1 MLTRAAVSDFD
12 ENDVKAT
19 EAAMT
24 DAVMRLRSVVE
35 TAVDGIITINERGI
49 IDFVNA
55 AGAKMFGYEPA
66 ELMGKNVS
74 MLMPSPHAEEHDG
87 YLQTYCRTGEAHIIG
102 IGRELIAKRKDG
114 STFPM
119 RLAVSEMHL
128 SGRRGFTGII
138 ADLSDRRQLE
148 RQILDSATAEQ
159 RRIGQD
165 LHDGVCQQLTAAGF
179 ALEMLRRKLERG
191 EPFDG
196 THLEKVKK
204 LLMDSNHQLRQVA
217 HGLQPVWFR
226 PGGLPEALRELAA
239 ATSERFEVSCR
250 ARCMEDVLIAE
261 QTTADHLYR
270 IAQEASGNAIR
281 HGEATVVRIQL
292 GVSASGSVVL
302 AVLDNGSGFA
312 PGQSPRGGMGLRI
325 MKYRAD
331 AIGADFRIRG
341 RRRGRG
347 AIVWCA
353 LPPLNPPPKPP
364 ATPRS

>member
-1 MLTRAAVSDFD
+1 VSDFD
-12 ENDVKAT
+12 ENDVKVA
-19 EAAMT
+19 EAAMA

-35 TAVDGIITINERGI
+35 TAVDGIITIDHRGI
-49 IDFVNA
+49 IDFINA
-55 AGAKMFGYEPA
+55 AGARMFGYDSA
-66 ELMGKNVS
+66 DLIGKNVS
-74 MLMPSPHAEEHDG
+74 VLMPSPHAEEHDG
-87 YLQTYCRTGEAHIIG
+87 YIERYCRTGEAHIIG
-102 IGRELIAKRKDG
+102 IGRELLGKRRDG

-119 RLAVSEMHL
+119 RLAVSEMNL

-179 ALEMLRRKLERG
+179 ALEMLRRKSERG
-191 EPFDG
+191 EPFEAN
-196 THLEKVKK
+196 HFEKIKK

-226 PGGLPEALRELAA
+226 PGGLAEALRELAA
-239 ATSERFEVSCR
+239 TTSERFEVSCI
-250 ARCMEDVLIAE
+250 ARCTGEVKIHE

-270 IAQEASGNAIR
+270 IAQEATGNAVR

-292 GVSASGSVVL
+292 GVPSAGGVTL
-302 AVLDNGSGFA
+302 AILDNGTGFS
-312 PGQSPRGGMGLRI
+312 PGQSPRSGMGLRI

-331 AIGADFRIRG
+331 AIGADFRIRA

-347 AIVWCA
+347 AIVWCS
-353 LPPLNPPPKPP
+353 LPPPPP
-364 ATPRS
+364 ASSASLA